1 MPSWLSSA
9 ETVFVYV
16 VARVGRLGEVGKI
29 RHPEEDRKGNRERQ
43 ESAFSLFQPSTTRLL
58 VFFFWYTHREPLR
71 RRALESG

>member
-29 RHPEEDRKGNRERQ
+29 RHPEEDRRGIENGRNPPFL
-43 ESAFSLFQPSTTRLL
+43 FSN
-58 VFFFWYTHREPLR
+58 HPLR
-71 RRALESG
+71 AC